1 MAAEV
6 SDLILFDYILIGV
19 MTFSTLISLFRGFFK
34 EAMSLGTWV
43 VALWVAWK
51 FGPQLAGLLE
61 EIITPTAVRLW
72 AARALVVIG
81 VLIGGGLLGQFFHFV
96 LESTGLTGT
105 DRAIGM
111 VFGFGRGIVLVGLML
126 AIMQSADFDETE
138 WWPQSVLI
146 PYFAPVTDMIRHAA
160 EDGLEF
166 LDDLEESDLEGA
178 VEILPQAGEADPP
191 SGE

>member
-1 MAAEV
+1 MAFDATQ
-6 SDLILFDYILIGV
+6 LILFDYLLLAILG
-19 MTFSTLISLFRGFFK
+19 FSTLISLFRGFFR

-43 VALWVAWK
+43 VAIWVAWK
-51 FGPQLAGLLE
+51 FGPQLAEMLQGL
-61 EIITPTAVRLW
+61 ISPTAVRLW

-81 VLIGGGLLGQFFHFV
+81 VLIAGGLLGTFFHFV
-96 LESTGLTGT
+96 LETTGLTGT

-111 VFGFGRGIVLVGLML
+111 VFGFARGVVLVGLLL

-138 WWPQSVLI
+138 WWPQSVLM

-166 LDDLEESDLEGA
+166 LDDLEAAEGA
-178 VEILPQAGEADPP
+178 AADGVP
-191 SGE
+191 ELIQ

>member
-6 SDLILFDYILIGV
+6 SELVSFDYLLIG
-19 MTFSTLISLFRGFFK
+19 MMSFSMLISLFRGFFK

-43 VALWVAWK
+43 VAIWAAWK
-51 FGPQLAGLLE
+51 FGPQVAELLE
-61 EIITPTAVRLW
+61 TFITPTAVRLW
-72 AARALVVIG
+72 AARALMVIG

-111 VFGFGRGIVLVGLML
+111 VFGFGRGVVLVGLML
-126 AIMQSADFDETE
+126 AIMESADFNETE

-146 PYFAPVTDMIRHAA
+146 PYFAPVTDMILHAA

-166 LDDLEESDLEGA
+166 LDDFEEEEQEPVEGDA
-178 VEILPQAGEADPP
+178 AADNAGAA
-191 SGE
+191 

>member
-6 SDLILFDYILIGV
+6 SELVLFDYLLLGIMG
-19 MTFSTLISLFRGFFK
+19 FSTLISLFRGFFK

-43 VALWVAWK
+43 VAIWVAWK
-51 FGPQLAGLLE
+51 FGPLVADLLE
-61 EIITPTAVRLW
+61 SFITPTAVRFW

-81 VLIGGGLLGQFFHFV
+81 VLIGGGLLGRFFHFV
-96 LESTGLTGT
+96 LETTGLTST

-111 VFGFGRGIVLVGLML
+111 VFGFGRGVVLVGLML
-126 AIMQSADFDETE
+126 VIMEFADFDETD

-146 PYFAPVTDMIRHAA
+146 PYFDPVTDMIRHAS

-166 LDDLEESDLEGA
+166 LDDFEEGQASAEGA
-178 VEILPQAGEADPP
+178 GAAANSGAD
-191 SGE
+191 